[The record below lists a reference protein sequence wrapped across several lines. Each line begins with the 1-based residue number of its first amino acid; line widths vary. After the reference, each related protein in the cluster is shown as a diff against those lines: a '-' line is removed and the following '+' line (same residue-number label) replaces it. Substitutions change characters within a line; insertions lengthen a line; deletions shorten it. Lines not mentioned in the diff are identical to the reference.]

1 MFALMSWL
9 KGGSEAASPAAA
21 IVPVASDGIVLPR
34 FLRRPA
40 RLLGR
45 LTDGNFEAPRYS
57 ASILTIGLLS
67 VAGIYGAYLGGQFPI
82 VVQAVTSRLGF
93 AIDEVKVS
101 GNHETSEIDILDRLG
116 LDGWTSTIGFDA
128 EAARRQI
135 ADLPWVQAAAVRKIY
150 PDTLQIQIEERKPF
164 AIWQHGSELSLVE
177 ESGRVIAPYAAAAM
191 PCCRWSSA
199 SARRRRRRHSSPG
212 SRAIPSWH
220 RASRATSGSPNGAG
234 TSGSRT
240 A

>member
-21 IVPVASDGIVLPR
+21 IMPVASDGIVLPR

-67 VAGIYGAYLGGQFPI
+67 VAGIYGAYLGGQFPM
-82 VVQAVTSRLGF
+82 VVQSVTSRLGF

-101 GNHETSEIDILDRLG
+101 GNHQTSEIDILDRLE
-116 LDGWTSTIGFDA
+116 LDGWTSLILG
-128 EAARRQI
+128 
-135 ADLPWVQAAAVRKIY
+135 
-150 PDTLQIQIEERKPF
+150 PDHSTPHPHQSGPSDDPPG
-164 AIWQHGSELSLVE
+164 HG
-177 ESGRVIAPYAAAAM
+177 R
-191 PCCRWSSA
+191 
-199 SARRRRRRHSSPG
+199 
-212 SRAIPSWH
+212 PSWLASCSRWTASSSW
-220 RASRATSGSPNGAG
+220 RA
-234 TSGSRT
+234 
-240 A
+240 

>member
-1 MFALMSWL
+1 VFALMSRL

-21 IVPVASDGIVLPR
+21 IMPVASEGIVLPR

-82 VVQAVTSRLGF
+82 VVQSVTSRLGF

-101 GNHETSEIDILDRLG
+101 GNHETSEIDILDRLDG
-116 LDGWTSTIGFDA
+116 LGQRRPGN
-128 EAARRQI
+128 ARAVALASLQGRCGQRLARQPVN
-135 ADLPWVQAAAVRKIY
+135 A
-150 PDTLQIQIEERKPF
+150 
-164 AIWQHGSELSLVE
+164 
-177 ESGRVIAPYAAAAM
+177 
-191 PCCRWSSA
+191 
-199 SARRRRRRHSSPG
+199 
-212 SRAIPSWH
+212 
-220 RASRATSGSPNGAG
+220 RASRGRHS
-234 TSGSRT
+234 
-240 A
+240 